1 MNLAVPWIGV
11 GVTYLLYQSFPP
23 SFNVL
28 FLINIWVFSLPH
40 TFSTFTRSDRR
51 SGRSI
56 GLTILLLSVFLVGII
71 TALNIS
77 GMVALYSFYFYWQQ
91 FHYGKQNL
99 GVAMKE
105 TGSRSVFIDKIFYL
119 GVVFLSLMGLFTG
132 GAQSF
137 FGYVLYSP
145 IDHGLS
151 KVSLFLVIMLL
162 TILYVFIRPKQRL
175 HAVSHSFIFSF
186 SYLYCEH
193 FAVGW
198 LIMNV
203 FHNLQYLKFMN
214 SFEKNKSF
222 ILWPIGLTVILY
234 LLQTHVVKGM
244 ILLSLPVG
252 VGIMLAMNFT
262 HYTLD
267 AYIWKQKT

>member
-1 MNLAVPWIGV
+1 MNLAIPWLGV
-11 GVTYLLYQSFPP
+11 GVTYLLYQGFPP

-51 SGRSI
+51 SSRSV
-56 GLTILLLSVFLVGII
+56 GLTMLLLSVFLVGIV
-71 TALNIS
+71 AASNIS

-99 GVAMKE
+99 GVALRE
-105 TGSRSVFIDKIFYL
+105 GRSLSQFLDKFFYL
-119 GVVFLSLMGLFTG
+119 SVVALSLIGLFTG

-137 FGYVLYSP
+137 FGYVLVSP
-145 IDHGLS
+145 IEHGLS
-151 KVSLFLVIMLL
+151 KVSLFACITVL
-162 TILYVFIRPKQRL
+162 TTLYVLIRPKQRA
-175 HAVSHSFIFSF
+175 HAISHSLIFSF

-193 FAVGW
+193 FVLGW

-203 FHNLQYLKFMN
+203 FHNLQYLKFMK

-222 ILWPIGLTVILY
+222 ILWPVGLTMVLY
-234 LLQTHVVKGM
+234 LLQFHVFNGL

-252 VGIMLAMNFT
+252 VGIMLAINFT